1 MITIFEREI
10 PNKMSELTI
19 EQFEKI
25 SQILNNQDFDN
36 IEKYVEMFKYLGIQ
50 EHEWDDYPFSEFV
63 KLVQQFNLDSY
74 TPQDAVKSIELDG
87 YTYTAEMR
95 LSVKETKLIE
105 KIVNTKPN
113 HYISD
118 ILAIMFKRTDLSNV
132 EHFAD
137 AHLKQKAK
145 LFRHQKAELCVPYI
159 VFVTEKIAE
168 YAQANITEGV
178 ESSKS

>member
-1 MITIFEREI
+1 MITVFDREI

-36 IEKYVEMFKYLGIQ
+36 VEKYVEMFKYLGI
-50 EHEWDDYPFSEFV
+50 EEKLWDDYPFSEFIELV
-63 KLVQQFNLDSY
+63 KTFNLDSY
-74 TPQDAVKSIELDG
+74 TPQEPVASIELEG

-105 KIVNTKPN
+105 KIVNGKPN
-113 HYISD
+113 NYISD
-118 ILAIMFKRTDLSNV
+118 ILAIMFKRTDLSNT

-137 AHLKQKAK
+137 AHLKHKAK
-145 LFRHQKAELCVPYI
+145 LFRSQKAELCVPYI

-168 YAQANITEGV
+168 YAKANAPEGV
-178 ESSKS
+178 APSQS

>member
-1 MITIFEREI
+1 MITVFDREI

-25 SQILNNQDFDN
+25 SQILNNQEFDN
-36 IEKYVEMFKYLGIQ
+36 IEKYVEMFKYLGI
-50 EHEWDDYPFSEFV
+50 EEKMWDDYPFSEFIQ
-63 KLVQQFNLDSY
+63 LVQQFNLDSY
-74 TPQDAVKSIELDG
+74 TPQEAVTSIELEG

-118 ILAIMFKRTDLSNV
+118 ILAIMFKRTDLSNT

-137 AHLKQKAK
+137 AHLKHKAK
-145 LFRHQKAELCVPYI
+145 LFRTHKAELCVPYI

-168 YAQANITEGV
+168 YAKANAPKGV
-178 ESSKS
+178 ESSQS

>member
-1 MITIFEREI
+1 MITVFDREI

-25 SQILNNQDFDN
+25 SQILNNQEFDN
-36 IEKYVEMFKYLGIQ
+36 VEKYVEMFKYLGVD
-50 EHEWDDYPFSEFV
+50 EKMWDDYPFSEFIELV
-63 KLVQQFNLDSY
+63 KQFNLDSY
-74 TPQDAVKSIELDG
+74 TPQEAVTSIELEG

-105 KIVNTKPN
+105 KIVNSKPN

-118 ILAIMFKRTDLSNV
+118 ILAIMFKRTDLSNT

-137 AHLKQKAK
+137 AHLKHKAK
-145 LFRHQKAELCVPYI
+145 LFRSQKAELCVPYI
-159 VFVTEKIAE
+159 MFVTEKISE
-168 YAQANITEGV
+168 YAKANTPEGV
-178 ESSKS
+178 ESSQS

>member
-1 MITIFEREI
+1 MITVFDREI

-36 IEKYVEMFKYLGIQ
+36 VEKYVEMFKYLGI
-50 EHEWDDYPFSEFV
+50 EEKLWDDYPFSEFIELV
-63 KLVQQFNLDSY
+63 KTFNLDSY
-74 TPQDAVKSIELDG
+74 TPQEPVVSIELEG

-105 KIVNTKPN
+105 KIVNGKPN
-113 HYISD
+113 NYISD
-118 ILAIMFKRTDLSNV
+118 ILAIMFKRSDLSNT

-137 AHLKQKAK
+137 AHLKHKAK
-145 LFRHQKAELCVPYI
+145 LFRSQKAELCVPYI

-168 YAQANITEGV
+168 YAKANAPEGV
-178 ESSKS
+178 APSQS

>member
-1 MITIFEREI
+1 MITVFDREI
-10 PNKMSELTI
+10 PNKMDELTI

-25 SQILNNQDFDN
+25 SQILNNQEFDN
-36 IEKYVEMFKYLGIQ
+36 IEKYVEMFKFLGID
-50 EHEWDDYPFSEFV
+50 EKLWDDYPFSEFIE
-63 KLVQQFNLDSY
+63 LVQKFNLDSY
-74 TPQDAVKSIELDG
+74 TPKEAITSIELEG

-118 ILAIMFKRTDLSNV
+118 ILAIMFKRTDLSNT
-132 EHFAD
+132 EHFSD
-137 AHLKQKAK
+137 AHLKHKAK
-145 LFRHQKAELCVPYI
+145 LFRTQKAELCVPYI

-168 YAQANITEGV
+168 YAKANTPEGV
-178 ESSKS
+178 APSKS

>member
-1 MITIFEREI
+1 MIQIFDQEI

-36 IEKYVEMFKYLGIQ
+36 IEKYVEMFKYLGIK
-50 EHEWDDYPFSEFV
+50 EEMWDDYPFSEFI
-63 KLVQQFNLDSY
+63 KLVQEFNLDSY
-74 TPQDAVKSIELDG
+74 TPNEAQLK
-87 YTYTAEMR
+87 

-118 ILAIMFKRTDLSNV
+118 ILAIMFKRSDLSNT
-132 EHFAD
+132 EHFTD
-137 AHLKQKAK
+137 AHLKHKAK
-145 LFRHQKAELCVPYI
+145 LFRTQKAELCVPYI

-168 YAQANITEGV
+168 YAQANTTEGV
-178 ESSKS
+178 ESSQS

>member
-1 MITIFEREI
+1 MITIFDREI
-10 PNKMSELTI
+10 PNKMDELTI

-25 SQILNNQDFDN
+25 SQILNNQEFDN
-36 IEKYVEMFKYLGIQ
+36 IEKYVEMFKFLGID
-50 EHEWDDYPFSEFV
+50 EKLWDDYPFSEFIELV
-63 KLVQQFNLDSY
+63 KTFNLDSY
-74 TPQDAVKSIELDG
+74 TPQEPVASIELEG

-118 ILAIMFKRTDLSNV
+118 ILAIMFKRSDLSNT

-137 AHLKQKAK
+137 AHLKHKAK
-145 LFRHQKAELCVPYI
+145 LFRSQKAELCVPYI

-168 YAQANITEGV
+168 YAKANAPEGV
-178 ESSKS
+178 APSQS

>member
-1 MITIFEREI
+1 MITVFDREI

-25 SQILNNQDFDN
+25 SQILNNQEFDN
-36 IEKYVEMFKYLGIQ
+36 VEKYVEMFKYLGVD
-50 EHEWDDYPFSEFV
+50 EKMWDDYPFSEFIELV
-63 KLVQQFNLDSY
+63 KQFNLDSY
-74 TPQDAVKSIELDG
+74 TPQEAVTSIELEG

-105 KIVNTKPN
+105 KIVNSKPN

-118 ILAIMFKRTDLSNV
+118 ILAIMFKRTDLSNT

-137 AHLKQKAK
+137 AHLKHKAK
-145 LFRHQKAELCVPYI
+145 LFRSQKAELCVPYI
-159 VFVTEKIAE
+159 VFVTEKISE
-168 YAQANITEGV
+168 YAKANTPEGV
-178 ESSKS
+178 ESSQS

>member
-1 MITIFEREI
+1 MITVFDREI
-10 PNKMSELTI
+10 PNKMDELSI

-36 IEKYVEMFKYLGIQ
+36 VEKYVEMFKFLGI
-50 EHEWDDYPFSEFV
+50 EEKMWDDYPFSEFIQ
-63 KLVQQFNLDSY
+63 LVQKFNLDSY
-74 TPQDAVKSIELDG
+74 TPQEPVASIELEG

-105 KIVNTKPN
+105 KIVNGKPN
-113 HYISD
+113 NYISD
-118 ILAIMFKRTDLSNV
+118 ILAIMFKRSDLSNT

-137 AHLKQKAK
+137 AHLKLKAK
-145 LFRHQKAELCVPYI
+145 LFRTQKAELCVPYI

-168 YAQANITEGV
+168 YAKANAPQGV
-178 ESSKS
+178 EPSQS

>member
-1 MITIFEREI
+1 MITVFDREI

-36 IEKYVEMFKYLGIQ
+36 VEKYVEMFKYLGI
-50 EHEWDDYPFSEFV
+50 EEKLWDDYPFSEFIELV
-63 KLVQQFNLDSY
+63 KTFNLDSY
-74 TPQDAVKSIELDG
+74 TPQEPVASIELEG

-105 KIVNTKPN
+105 KIVNGKPN
-113 HYISD
+113 NYISD
-118 ILAIMFKRTDLSNV
+118 ILAIMFKRSDLSNT

-137 AHLKQKAK
+137 AHLKHKAK
-145 LFRHQKAELCVPYI
+145 LFRSQKAELCVPYI

-168 YAQANITEGV
+168 YAKANAPEGV
-178 ESSKS
+178 APSQS

>member
-1 MITIFEREI
+1 MIQIFDQEI

-36 IEKYVEMFKYLGIQ
+36 IEKYVEMFKYLGIK
-50 EHEWDDYPFSEFV
+50 EEMWDDYPFSEFI
-63 KLVQQFNLDSY
+63 KLVQDFNLDSY
-74 TPQDAVKSIELDG
+74 TPNEAQTTIELDG
-87 YTYTAEMR
+87 YTYESQLK

-105 KIVNTKPN
+105 KIVNNKPN

-118 ILAIMFKRTDLSNV
+118 IMAIMFKRTDLSNT
-132 EHFAD
+132 EHFTD
-137 AHLKQKAK
+137 AHLKHKAK
-145 LFRHQKAELCVPYI
+145 LFRTQKAELCVPYI

-168 YAQANITEGV
+168 YAQANAAQGV
-178 ESSKS
+178 ESSQS

>member
-1 MITIFEREI
+1 MITVFDREI

-25 SQILNNQDFDN
+25 SQILNNQEFDN
-36 IEKYVEMFKYLGIQ
+36 VEKYVEMFKYLGID
-50 EHEWDDYPFSEFV
+50 EKLWDDYPFSEFIELV
-63 KLVQQFNLDSY
+63 KTFNLDSY
-74 TPQDAVKSIELDG
+74 TPSEPVATIELEG

-105 KIVNTKPN
+105 KIVNGKPN
-113 HYISD
+113 NYISD
-118 ILAIMFKRTDLSNV
+118 ILAIMFKRSDLSNT

-137 AHLKQKAK
+137 AHLKHKAK
-145 LFRHQKAELCVPYI
+145 LFRSQKAELCVPYI

-168 YAQANITEGV
+168 YAQANTSQGMAP
-178 ESSKS
+178 SQS